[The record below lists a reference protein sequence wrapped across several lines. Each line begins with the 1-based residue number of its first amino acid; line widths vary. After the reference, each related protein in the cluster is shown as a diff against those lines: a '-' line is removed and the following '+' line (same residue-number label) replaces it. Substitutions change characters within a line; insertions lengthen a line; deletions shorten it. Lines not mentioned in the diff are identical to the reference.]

1 MDLLPEFCFLKRG
14 LDLANSEPR
23 EKLKGYWIKGDL
35 FSANLFPTD
44 VSRGVHT
51 FEVPGP
57 ELKRVLV
64 VPSQTGSHQI
74 WVRSKGHEGH
84 V

>member
-1 MDLLPEFCFLKRG
+1 MDWLPEFCFLKGALILPTVSLVR
-14 LDLANSEPR
+14 NS
-23 EKLKGYWIKGDL
+23 KGIGSRGDL

-74 WVRSKGHEGH
+74 RVRSKSHEGH